1 MRTLLEATAL
11 NILLRSDARRAR
23 EDYLDI
29 ALSLPFQIDTNT
41 GMGIL
46 FKAFGDA
53 VCHLA
58 GGVDVVMRAGSGTT
72 GATPDEREA
81 VVQAKEQTLELLTG
95 AFPNVKNVTAELQRG
110 LRFWHLVR
118 FSFRPFA
125 TSTETDDG
133 AQIML
138 AVRSLRQYPGGA
150 ITVDLAHQFEAAD
163 AWLKPFSVEVH
174 QS

>member
-11 NILLRSDARRAR
+11 NLLLRSDARRAR
-23 EDYLDI
+23 EDYLDV
-29 ALSLPFQIDTNT
+29 ALSLPFQTDTNT

-72 GATPDEREA
+72 GATAEERDA
-81 VVQAKEQTLELLTG
+81 VEQAKEQTLELLSG

-118 FSFRPFA
+118 PLPRLQAPPA
-125 TSTETDDG
+125 DPC
-133 AQIML
+133 L
-138 AVRSLRQYPGGA
+138 ADHARRA
-150 ITVDLAHQFEAAD
+150 LAAAVPRRCD
-163 AWLKPFSVEVH
+163 PTRAREPV
-174 QS
+174 